1 MAYGIFYA
9 QCEITKKN
17 GRLPS
22 VQEAIKLAEQ
32 RFDECSRN
40 PCGMFHTL
48 ADAQDALSKLKCELC
63 HAPFWA
69 IGTGYTAYMYQL
81 IEIGSGDGYGFAEWT
96 YPQDDDEE
104 D

>member
-22 VQEAIKLAEQ
+22 VTEASKLAEQ
-32 RFDECSRN
+32 LFYECDQE
-40 PCGMFHTL
+40 PCGTFPSL
-48 ADAQDALSKLKCELC
+48 ADAQEALAKLKCALC
-63 HAPFWA
+63 PASFWA
-69 IGTGYTAYMYQL
+69 LGAGYTAYMYQ
-81 IEIGSGDGYGFAEWT
+81 IIKIGSGDGYGFAEWT
-96 YPQDDDEE
+96 YPHDDEE

>member
-22 VQEAIKLAEQ
+22 VPEAIKLAEK
-32 RFDECSRN
+32 RFDKCN
-40 PCGMFHTL
+40 QIPCEMFHTL
-48 ADAQDALSKLKCELC
+48 ADAKEALAKRKCELC
-63 HAPFWA
+63 PAKFWA
-69 IGTGYTAYMYQL
+69 LGTGYLVCMYQIL
-81 IEIGSGDGYGFAEWT
+81 DIGTGDGYGFAKWT
-96 YPQDDDEE
+96 YPQDEE